1 MRRIVRKKKGHSVLA
16 VLVLPQ
22 LSMKFMLHQKE
33 RSLPNN
39 ILLNKNDRQLM

>member
-1 MRRIVRKKKGHSVLA
+1 MNVDLRGWRMRRIVRKKKGHSVLA

-33 RSLPNN
+33 GVYQ
-39 ILLNKNDRQLM
+39 IIYF